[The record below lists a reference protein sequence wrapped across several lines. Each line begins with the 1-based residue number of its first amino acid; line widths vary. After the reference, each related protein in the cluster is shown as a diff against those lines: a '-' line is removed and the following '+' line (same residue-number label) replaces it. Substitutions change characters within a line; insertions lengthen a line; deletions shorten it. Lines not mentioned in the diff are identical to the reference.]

1 MNDENECYIHA
12 KNGLA
17 LFEYLIAMMA
27 TLLMIILGI
36 LTTQNILMNWLFS
49 LIIRLRYCKYM
60 DNINYLSICIFQATV
75 TNLVERAL
83 PN

>member
-1 MNDENECYIHA
+1 MNDENECYINA

-27 TLLMIILGI
+27 TKLM
-36 LTTQNILMNWLFS
+36 

-60 DNINYLSICIFQATV
+60 ANINYLSICIFQATV

>member
-17 LFEYLIAMMA
+17 LFEYLIAMLA
-27 TLLMIILGI
+27 TLLIIILGI
-36 LTTQNILMNWLFS
+36 LTSQNIFNEFFGLKH
-49 LIIRLRYCKYM
+49 ICLRYCKYM
-60 DNINYLSICIFQATV
+60 ANINYLSICIFEATV
-75 TNLVERAL
+75 TKLVERAL

>member
-27 TLLMIILGI
+27 TKLMIILGI
-36 LTTQNILMNWLFS
+36 LTSQSIFNELF
-49 LIIRLRYCKYM
+49 
-60 DNINYLSICIFQATV
+60 V
-75 TNLVERAL
+75 
-83 PN
+83 

>member
-1 MNDENECYIHA
+1 MNDENECYSHA

-27 TLLMIILGI
+27 TKLMIILGI
-36 LTTQNILMNWLFS
+36 LTSQNIFNELV
-49 LIIRLRYCKYM
+49 IIRLRYCKYM

>member
-27 TLLMIILGI
+27 TK
-36 LTTQNILMNWLFS
+36 
-49 LIIRLRYCKYM
+49 IRLRYCKYM
-60 DNINYLSICIFQATV
+60 ANINYLSICIFQATV